1 MLLKEL
7 LKNTPHGHPDRDD
20 ISNAIVQCEAVAS
33 HCNQSITKRKRFME
47 TLEVNERFAGQKLKD
62 SNTRLI
68 LKEGELDKV
77 NRRGV
82 AENRVF
88 ILFTDALA
96 YGTGTKGEDVKLH
109 RIMYMGDFGVFESKD
124 SSASFEV
131 RSKSRGTFGRAKAFV
146 VRANSETEKKGWLNS
161 ITGAMKD
168 AGVDSKSQQFAAMW
182 SHDTK
187 ECEVC
192 DQSFGLIRRRHH
204 CRNCGKC
211 VCNSCSPNTWTLEHV
226 STKPQRVCNMC
237 YVSVSTLLFSLCR
250 RRTLH
255 SHTTPQVKL
264 KTTLREKK
272 ESQRVIIGENS
283 VGDIIG
289 SMNSFASS
297 RSDISTRS
305 SIASNLSQFNSVES
319 EDDDQSSVESGRRP
333 SSRPPSFNS
342 RPPSFNN
349 KRTSRP
355 KSNGPPPL
363 PKRKQ
368 APPVRGV
375 RARSARI
382 LIISLK

>member
-211 VCNSCSPNTWTLEHV
+211 VCNSCSPNQWTLEHV
-226 STKPQRVCNMC
+226 SSKPQRVCNMC
-237 YVSVSTLLFSLCR
+237 YVSGKLSDTQLPKTFDSQ
-250 RRTLH
+250 
-255 SHTTPQVKL
+255 SL
-264 KTTLREKK
+264 KTH
-272 ESQRVIIGENS
+272 
-283 VGDIIG
+283 
-289 SMNSFASS
+289 
-297 RSDISTRS
+297 
-305 SIASNLSQFNSVES
+305 
-319 EDDDQSSVESGRRP
+319 
-333 SSRPPSFNS
+333 
-342 RPPSFNN
+342 NN
-349 KRTSRP
+349 NTFRYDSKQHFE
-355 KSNGPPPL
+355 
-363 PKRKQ
+363 KRK
-368 APPVRGV
+368 
-375 RARSARI
+375 RANV
-382 LIISLK
+382 SL